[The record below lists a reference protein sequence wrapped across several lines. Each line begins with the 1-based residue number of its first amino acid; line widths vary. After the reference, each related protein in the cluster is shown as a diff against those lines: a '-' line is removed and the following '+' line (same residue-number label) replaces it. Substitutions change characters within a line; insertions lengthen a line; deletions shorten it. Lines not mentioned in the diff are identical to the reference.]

1 MKKRVVAVILAAG
14 RSERMG
20 RLKQLLPFGSKT
32 VIETV
37 VDMMLETSVD
47 DIVVVLGHHADEV
60 ESVLSNRSVRS
71 VVNSSYETGMF
82 SSVLSGLE
90 ALGKDVDG
98 MMLLLGDQPQIR
110 GEVVDAVLDRFR
122 KTDKGIAIPEVE
134 GHRGHPVIIDVN
146 RYGAA
151 IQDLDGSEGLKPIV
165 RGYPDDTELVVLDD
179 PSILRDMD
187 TPEDYERELRLREKG
202 MNG

>member
-1 MKKRVVAVILAAG
+1 
-14 RSERMG
+14 
-20 RLKQLLPFGSKT
+20 
-32 VIETV
+32 
-37 VDMMLETSVD
+37 
-47 DIVVVLGHHADEV
+47 
-60 ESVLSNRSVRS
+60 
-71 VVNSSYETGMF
+71 MF

-90 ALGKDVDG
+90 ALGNDVDG

-165 RGYPDDTELVVLDD
+165 RGYPDDTDFVVLDD

-202 MNG
+202 TNG

>member
-14 RSERMG
+14 RAERMG

-47 DIVVVLGHHADEV
+47 DIVVVLGHRADEV
-60 ESVLSNRSVRS
+60 GSVLSDSSVRS

-90 ALGKDVDG
+90 ALGNDVDG

-134 GHRGHPVIIDVN
+134 GRRGHPVIIDVN

-165 RGYPDDTELVVLDD
+165 RGYPDDTDFIVLDD

-202 MNG
+202 TNG

>member
-14 RSERMG
+14 RAERMG

-47 DIVVVLGHHADEV
+47 DIVVVLGHRADEV
-60 ESVLSNRSVRS
+60 GSVLSDRSVRS

-90 ALGKDVDG
+90 ALGNDVDG
-98 MMLLLGDQPQIR
+98 MMLLLGDQPQIK

-165 RGYPDDTELVVLDD
+165 RGYPDDTDFVVLDD

-202 MNG
+202 TNG

>member
-14 RSERMG
+14 KSERMG

-122 KTDKGIAIPEVE
+122 KTDKGIAMPEVE
-134 GHRGHPVIIDVN
+134 GYRGHPVIINVN
-146 RYGAA
+146 RYGVA